1 MNAEKTFFFSITF
14 DTFDTFE
21 DFKLF
26 FFLFK
31 IHMSSVSEAIDEIK
45 EEEIFEKPKKAKRV
59 LTEKQKEALAKGRAK
74 VKENKAKKTS
84 AELKKEQREEKK
96 VLSKR
101 QLKAL
106 EQVKKNK
113 TLDEW
118 DETKS
123 NILATMPDV
132 DSYNLLNNYL
142 DKLTPEDILDKKV
155 LKHKIGSFAKHLH
168 ERAN

>member
-1 MNAEKTFFFSITF
+1 
-14 DTFDTFE
+14 
-21 DFKLF
+21 
-26 FFLFK
+26 
-31 IHMSSVSEAIDEIK
+31 MSSVSEAIDEIK
-45 EEEIFEKPKKAKRV
+45 EEEIFEKPKKPKRV

-106 EQVKKNK
+106 EKVKKNK

-123 NILATMPDV
+123 NVLATMPDV

-142 DKLTPEDILDKKV
+142 DTLTPEDILDKKV

>member
-1 MNAEKTFFFSITF
+1 MNAEKTFFFSVTF
-14 DTFDTFE
+14 VTFDTFE

>member
-1 MNAEKTFFFSITF
+1 MNAEKTFFFSVTF
-14 DTFDTFE
+14 VTFDTFE

-31 IHMSSVSEAIDEIK
+31 IHMSSCDEIK
-45 EEEIFEKPKKAKRV
+45 EEEIFEKPKKPKRV

-74 VKENKAKKTS
+74 VRENKAKKTS

-123 NILATMPDV
+123 NVLATMPDV

>member
-1 MNAEKTFFFSITF
+1 MNAEKSFFFSITF

-21 DFKLF
+21 DFKIF

-31 IHMSSVSEAIDEIK
+31 IHMSEAIYEIK

-74 VKENKAKKTS
+74 VRENKAKKTS

-123 NILATMPDV
+123 NVLATMPDV